1 MSTESKWKRLITHDW
16 EAKLI
21 CLVLAMLLW
30 WVVSEE
36 INRGKG
42 PTRKPEMPAGWPMQT
57 LPVPDSPPTPTP
69 LLPRI
74 GQ

>member
-1 MSTESKWKRLITHDW
+1 MATESKWKRLFTHDW

-30 WVVSEE
+30 WVVSKE
-36 INRGKG
+36 INRSSA
-42 PTRKPEMPAGWPMQT
+42 PLQKPEMPEGWPFQT
-57 LPVPDSPPTPTP
+57 VPTPVSPPTP